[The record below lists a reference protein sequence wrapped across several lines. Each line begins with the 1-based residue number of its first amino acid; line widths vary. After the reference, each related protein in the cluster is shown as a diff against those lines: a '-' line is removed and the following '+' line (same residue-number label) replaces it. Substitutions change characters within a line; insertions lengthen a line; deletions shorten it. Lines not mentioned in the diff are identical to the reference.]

1 MCIWE
6 FHKKANKITEDSKSE
21 YIFRMRSEQIM
32 FLKLDEFHKIT
43 NTKKKIVIF

>member
-1 MCIWE
+1 MSGTYVFGSFI
-6 FHKKANKITEDSKSE
+6 KKITKDIKSE
-21 YIFRMRSEQIM
+21 YIFRRSEQIM